1 MNGKRVTC
9 QELPNMIESVKEIA
23 ETTHKPHKAD
33 KPHNT
38 SHKSHTSHTSHIS
51 HTRNTSHTSHTSL
64 TRWFRL
70 LWAAVFWCL
79 LPFAAICFPT
89 WAQDGPKSLPSL
101 PEWSQRVPKES
112 QDGPL
117 GSQKDLPGDSQ
128 GITWGP
134 RGSQKSSLDA
144 SRGHSEQQVA
154 ILSLSLSIWDAKIDP
169 KIVEKT
175 TKNWLYFQALSPT
188 VFWTNFC
195 HWNLQ
200 KITKHRC
207 KIGSEND
214 ENEKHWFLENRCFT

>member
-117 GSQKDLPGDSQ
+117 GSQKDLPGASKFV
-128 GITWGP
+128 P
-134 RGSQKSSLDA
+134 EA
-144 SRGHSEQQVA
+144 SRGPLGQQVA
-154 ILSLSLSIWDAKIDP
+154 ILSLSWSILGAKIDP
-169 KIVEKT
+169 KID
-175 TKNWLYFQALSPT
+175 L
-188 VFWTNFC
+188 
-195 HWNLQ
+195 
-200 KITKHRC
+200 KITKNRW
-207 KIGSEND
+207 KID
-214 ENEKHWFLENRCFT
+214 DFVKRFFAACFKQFL

>member
-134 RGSQKSSLDA
+134 RGSQKSSPDA
-144 SRGHSEQQVA
+144 PRGPLGQQVA
-154 ILSLSLSIWDAKIDP
+154 MLSPSWSILGAKIDP
-169 KIVEKT
+169 KNHEKT
-175 TKNWLYFQALSPT
+175 LKNWLLFQTLFGT
-188 VFWTNFC
+188 DFC
-195 HWNLQ
+195 TFFVTKIHKKHQ
-200 KITKHRC
+200 KNRC
-207 KIGSEND
+207 KMGSEND
-214 ENEKHWFLENRCFT
+214 AKEKQWFP

>member
-9 QELPNMIESVKEIA
+9 QELPNMIESAKEIA

-51 HTRNTSHTSHTSL
+51 HTRNTSHTSHT
-64 TRWFRL
+64 RWFRL

-101 PEWSQRVPKES
+101 PEWPQRAPKES

-117 GSQKDLPGDSQ
+117 GSQKDLPGASKFV
-128 GITWGP
+128 P
-134 RGSQKSSLDA
+134 KA
-144 SRGHSEQQVA
+144 SRDPLRQQVA
-154 ILSLSLSIWDAKIDP
+154 ILSLSWSILGAKIDP
-169 KIVEKT
+169 KIDLKT
-175 TKNWLYFQALSPT
+175 TKNRW
-188 VFWTNFC
+188 
-195 HWNLQ
+195 
-200 KITKHRC
+200 KIDDFVKRFFAAC
-207 KIGSEND
+207 FKQ
-214 ENEKHWFLENRCFT
+214 FL